1 MPKVTVPHPPP
12 SAADATPPVTL
23 TDAQAD
29 MHKTVLEHFTAP
41 DYKLP
46 PGPAGEKLHGC
57 DLGDKAEEYGE
68 RTEFGPELIEEEKFW
83 LSWEC
88 VHRYLR
94 ATKWKT
100 DQAIQ
105 RLEATLRWRRAF
117 GIYDIVNAK
126 HVEPEGVTGKQ
137 VLFGYDAQ
145 RRPGLYLLPSRQ
157 NTDESP
163 RQIHFVFWF
172 LERTLELMGP
182 GVESLALLINFGDR
196 GKHPSMR
203 TAMTVLYI
211 LQEHY
216 PERLGRALIIRI
228 PFLVSAF
235 LKMIMPFVDPVT
247 RDKIRLNPSPVKE
260 GLFAPEEIMT
270 EAWGGK
276 AEFEWKHEEYW
287 PTLIEMCDAQRERWT
302 QAWKELGGKVGVKEW
317 DYKTKEVGAAPPA
330 NDATA
335 VTIKADEGLAPQVT
349 ETSAVAA

>member
-1 MPKVTVPHPPP
+1 
-12 SAADATPPVTL
+12 
-23 TDAQAD
+23 
-29 MHKTVLEHFTAP
+29 
-41 DYKLP
+41 
-46 PGPAGEKLHGC
+46 
-57 DLGDKAEEYGE
+57 
-68 RTEFGPELIEEEKFW
+68 
-83 LSWEC
+83 
-88 VHRYLR
+88 
-94 ATKWKT
+94 
-100 DQAIQ
+100 
-105 RLEATLRWRRAF
+105 
-117 GIYDIVNAK
+117 
-126 HVEPEGVTGKQ
+126 
-137 VLFGYDAQ
+137 
-145 RRPGLYLLPSRQ
+145 
-157 NTDESP
+157 
-163 RQIHFVFWF
+163 
-172 LERTLELMGP
+172 
-182 GVESLALLINFGDR
+182 
-196 GKHPSMR
+196 MR

-287 PTLIEMCDAQRERWT
+287 PTLIEMCDAQRDRWT

-330 NDATA
+330 NGATA

>member
-1 MPKVTVPHPPP
+1 
-12 SAADATPPVTL
+12 
-23 TDAQAD
+23 
-29 MHKTVLEHFTAP
+29 MHKSVLEHFTAP
-41 DYKLP
+41 DYELP
-46 PGPAGEKLHGC
+46 PAPAGEKLHGC
-57 DLGDKAEEYGE
+57 DMGDKAEEYGA
-68 RTEFGPELIEEEKFW
+68 RREFGAQLIEEEKFW
-83 LSWEC
+83 LTWEC

-117 GIYDIVNAK
+117 GIYDLVNAK
-126 HVEPEGVTGKQ
+126 HVEPEARLIETCTPSGADLMLQGVTGKQ

-235 LKMIMPFVDPVT
+235 LKMIMPFVDPIT

-260 GLFAPEEIMT
+260 GLFAPEEIMS

-276 AEFEWKHEEYW
+276 AEFEWKHEDYW
-287 PTLIEMCDAQRERWT
+287 PALIRMCDERREKWLK
-302 QAWKELGGKVGVKEW
+302 AWHE
-317 DYKTKEVGAAPPA
+317 
-330 NDATA
+330 
-335 VTIKADEGLAPQVT
+335 
-349 ETSAVAA
+349 